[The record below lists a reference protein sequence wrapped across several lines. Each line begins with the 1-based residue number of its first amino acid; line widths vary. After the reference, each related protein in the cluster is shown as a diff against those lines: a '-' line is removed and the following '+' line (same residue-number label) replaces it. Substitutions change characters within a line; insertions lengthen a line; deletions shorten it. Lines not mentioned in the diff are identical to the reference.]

1 MTGVQVLNSVKPR
14 LLQHAGDSGSPAAA
28 AGWLVGLVV
37 EGRAL
42 VTSSLRS
49 KVNFDKSLQ
58 LQQDIGTAFKT
69 ELKLLH
75 PRCIWRSD

>member
-1 MTGVQVLNSVKPR
+1 MTGALQVLNSVKPR
-14 LLQHAGDSGSPAAA
+14 LLQHAGDSDSSVAAT
-28 AGWLVGLVV
+28 GWLVGLVV

-49 KVNFDKSLQ
+49 KVDLDKSLQ
-58 LQQDIGTAFKT
+58 LQQDIGTVFRT

-75 PRCIWRSD
+75 PKCI

>member
-1 MTGVQVLNSVKPR
+1 MTGALQVLHSVIPR
-14 LLQHAGDSGSPAAA
+14 LLQHAGDGDSAAAA

-49 KVNFDKSLQ
+49 KINFDKSLQ

-69 ELKLLH
+69 ELRLLH
-75 PRCIWRSD
+75 PRCI

>member
-1 MTGVQVLNSVKPR
+1 MIGVMQVLNSVKPR
-14 LLQHAGDSGSPAAA
+14 LLQHAGDSDSSAAA

-49 KVNFDKSLQ
+49 KVNFDKSLL
-58 LQQDIGTAFKT
+58 LQQDIGTVFKT
-69 ELKLLH
+69 ELKLLD
-75 PRCIWRSD
+75 PRCI

>member
-28 AGWLVGLVV
+28 AGWLVGLAV

-42 VTSSLRS
+42 VTSILRS
-49 KVNFDKSLQ
+49 KANFDKSLQ
-58 LQQDIGTAFKT
+58 LQQDIGTVFKT
-69 ELKLLH
+69 ELNTLH
-75 PRCIWRSD
+75 P

>member
-1 MTGVQVLNSVKPR
+1 MTGALQVLNSVKAK
-14 LLQHAGDSGSPAAA
+14 LLQHAGDGDSSAAA

-49 KVNFDKSLQ
+49 KINFDKSLQ

-75 PRCIWRSD
+75 PRCI